1 MHPPGWLREHALS
14 FDSASPGLW
23 RWSHYFDLYEE
34 HFAHLVDT
42 DAGVLE
48 VGVFSGG
55 GLKLWRDYFGPAARL
70 YGADISP
77 NVTAYDGNP
86 LYGSPRM
93 FVGAQSDPDF
103 WERVRSEAPQI
114 DLIIDDASHIGR
126 DQLAMFREMWP
137 HIRPGGVYWI
147 EDLHP
152 PVNYMTPP
160 AMARFSQNIT
170 FMRNVRSMTFHKGI
184 VVLHKEARDV
194 PAVAM
199 RRGGRWQSDSFWQSG
214 GAEQRVG

>member
-1 MHPPGWLREHALS
+1 
-14 FDSASPGLW
+14 
-23 RWSHYFDLYEE
+23 
-34 HFAHLVDT
+34 
-42 DAGVLE
+42 
-48 VGVFSGG
+48 
-55 GLKLWRDYFGPAARL
+55 
-70 YGADISP
+70 
-77 NVTAYDGNP
+77 
-86 LYGSPRM
+86 
-93 FVGAQSDPDF
+93 
-103 WERVRSEAPQI
+103 VRSEAPQI

-137 HIRPGGVYWI
+137 HVRPGGVYWI

-160 AMARFSQNIT
+160 TMARFSQNIT
-170 FMRNVRSMTFHKGI
+170 FMRNVRSMTFHKGV

-194 PAVAM
+194 PAVSM